1 MKHYLLLFVII
12 AALFISGCNKED
24 ENDLYV
30 IITRSI
36 WTTDSLLV
44 DNLDASGPGQILE
57 NFKGDAKFNEDGTGT
72 FGKYTGTWRFPDQ
85 TRKQLVIVTDSLAF
99 PLTTNIIEL
108 TKQSLKITTEL
119 PDLTGQSENL
129 HIRMTFIP
137 K

>member
-1 MKHYLLLFVII
+1 MKNLLLLLLII
-12 AALFISGCNKED
+12 VGLALTNCNKDD

-30 IITRSI
+30 ILTAHT

-57 NFKGDAKFNEDGTGT
+57 NFKGDANFNEDGTGT
-72 FGKYTGTWRFPDQ
+72 FGKFTGTWRFPDQ
-85 TRKQLVIVTDSLAF
+85 TRTQLVLVTDSLAF

-108 TKQSLKITTEL
+108 TKESLKITTEL
-119 PDLTGQSENL
+119 PDMTGLSGSL
-129 HIRMTFIP
+129 HIRMTFVA